1 MVLWRSSIT
10 GCECKTC
17 RSEPA
22 RDDGG
27 SVDEDV
33 DCTGPFAS
41 RLSPTM
47 VLWCSTISAVYAKP
61 VGASLL
67 AKAKCQSTLILAD
80 RAPSRAGSLPQW
92 FCGSHQYSGVNAK
105 PVGVSLLAMT
115 EGQLT
120 KMLTAPAPS
129 RAGEG
134 LQWFCGAQQYPRCTQ
149 NLWERACSRRRSVS
163 QH

>member
-1 MVLWRSSIT
+1 MVLWCSTISAVYAKPVGASLLAKAECQSTLILADRAPSRASSLPQWIWRSSIL

-33 DCTGPFAS
+33 DWAGAIASKFA
-41 RLSPTM
+41 PTL
-47 VLWCSTISAVYAKP
+47 VLWWSSIFAVYAKP

-67 AKAKCQSTLILAD
+67 AKAECQSTLMLAD
-80 RAPSRAGSLPQW
+80 TASSRASSLPHW
-92 FCGSHQYSGVNAK
+92 FCGGH
-105 PVGVSLLAMT
+105 
-115 EGQLT
+115 
-120 KMLTAPAPS
+120 
-129 RAGEG
+129 
-134 LQWFCGAQQYPRCTQ
+134 QYPRCTQ